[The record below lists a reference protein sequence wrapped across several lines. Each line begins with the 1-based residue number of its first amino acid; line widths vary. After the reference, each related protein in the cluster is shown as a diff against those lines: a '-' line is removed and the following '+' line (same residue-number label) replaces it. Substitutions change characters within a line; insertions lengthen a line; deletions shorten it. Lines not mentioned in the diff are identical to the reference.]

1 MVYEDMSNRRI
12 HTEPII
18 LAFDHVI
25 IVIEGQRDIAFWFY
39 QHIPNLELHRLSEI
53 RSPESGAMREASF
66 LNNATGLI

>member
-25 IVIEGQRDIAFWFY
+25 IVIEGQRNIASWFY
-39 QHIPNLELHRLSEI
+39 EPIPNLKLHRLSEI
-53 RSPESGAMREASF
+53 RSPESGAMREASC